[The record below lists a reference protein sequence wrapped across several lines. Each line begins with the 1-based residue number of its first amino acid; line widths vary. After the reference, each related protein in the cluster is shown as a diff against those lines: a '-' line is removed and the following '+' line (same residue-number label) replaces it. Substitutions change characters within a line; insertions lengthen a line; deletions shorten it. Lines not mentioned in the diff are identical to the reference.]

1 VAQVLLG
8 GAEEVLNAR
17 LVVFEDPLKFNDGIS
32 GPEVCDVT
40 SCSKV
45 RFFDFGPRLA
55 VGKLN
60 VHAALARLQWLQRS
74 SETS

>member
-1 VAQVLLG
+1 MVEG
-8 GAEEVLNAR
+8 
-17 LVVFEDPLKFNDGIS
+17 PLKFNDGIS
-32 GPEVCDVT
+32 DLELCEVT
-40 SCSKV
+40 SCGTAT

-60 VHAALARLQWLQRS
+60 VHAALARRQWPHRS